1 MTSTRKESALP
12 QRRGFLK
19 QIAAVAGGLP
29 FSSGLVSGSVVGA
42 SLDAVAARA
51 APQDPQ
57 TTDPVVGY
65 ISFSQDEAAFVEAMV
80 TIMCPADEFTPNGVD
95 CGLAIYIDRQ
105 IAGDFG
111 KGAKRYLRGPWA
123 PGKPQQGYQLP
134 MTPEQHFK
142 AGIAAANAAC
152 QAKYGKPFDQI
163 APADASAFLSDL
175 CAGKVSDPS
184 LPLESWFNELEAG

>member
-80 TIMCPADEFTPNGVD
+80 TTMCPADEFTPNGVD
-95 CGLAIYIDRQ
+95 SVSRSTSTARSLAIL
-105 IAGDFG
+105 
-111 KGAKRYLRGPWA
+111 AKAPSAICAA
-123 PGKPQQGYQLP
+123 PGRP
-134 MTPEQHFK
+134 
-142 AGIAAANAAC
+142 ANRNRATSC
-152 QAKYGKPFDQI
+152 R
-163 APADASAFLSDL
+163 
-175 CAGKVSDPS
+175 
-184 LPLESWFNELEAG
+184 